1 MFILVRHG
9 ESVANVAGDNSDE
22 KATDL
27 TALGIEQAK
36 AIKPILAKY
45 FTIDV
50 VFTSPATRC
59 VKTAALCCDKPAV
72 VLDDI
77 YELSNGLIDGVK
89 NKDIGKIPTIGKE
102 LDNIFQADKGK
113 PLLDFILDK
122 KTIANGKRVLKLSKG
137 ESEYPKRLDR
147 ALSLAKSYTN
157 RGKTVLFVTHGGIVG
172 SYINKLFN
180 MEKGANGKIPNCSIS
195 VIDMKKHKLM
205 LNKYVV

>member
-1 MFILVRHG
+1 MLILVRHG

-22 KATDL
+22 KTTDL
-27 TALGIEQAK
+27 TALGIEQAR

-50 VFTSPATRC
+50 VFTSPALRC
-59 VKTAALCCDKPAV
+59 VKTASLCCDKPAA

-102 LDNIFQADKGK
+102 LDKIFQSDKDK
-113 PLLDFILDK
+113 TMLDFIFDK
-122 KTIANGKRVLKLSKG
+122 QTIANGKRVLKLSKG

-157 RGKTVLFVTHGGIVG
+157 RGKTVLFVTHGGVVS
-172 SYINKLFN
+172 SYINKLLN
-180 MEKGANGKIPNCSIS
+180 MVRGANGKIPNCSIS